1 MPSTPWLRPHFS
13 NLKPRIEHYEDTGCE
28 VADSCL
34 DCPLPRCK
42 YDDMAWY
49 AKHRRMASD
58 FRIVQAI
65 EEEKPVGSAGSG
77 QVRHHYAHGVSHL
90 AALPAGGAG
99 AVGHGNGGI
108 LPLGG
113 LIDAPAGSARS
124 RAPASH
130 GCPG

>member
-1 MPSTPWLRPHFS
+1 MYAVNAVAPPALFESE
-13 NLKPRIEHYEDTGCE
+13 PRIEHYEDTGCE

-65 EEEKPVGSAGSG
+65 EEENLSVAQAADRFAITTRTVFRILRRCRRAAQELSDTEMA
-77 QVRHHYAHGVSHL
+77 VFCRL
-90 AALPAGGAG
+90 AA
-99 AVGHGNGGI
+99 
-108 LPLGG
+108 
-113 LIDAPAGSARS
+113 
-124 RAPASH
+124 
-130 GCPG
+130 